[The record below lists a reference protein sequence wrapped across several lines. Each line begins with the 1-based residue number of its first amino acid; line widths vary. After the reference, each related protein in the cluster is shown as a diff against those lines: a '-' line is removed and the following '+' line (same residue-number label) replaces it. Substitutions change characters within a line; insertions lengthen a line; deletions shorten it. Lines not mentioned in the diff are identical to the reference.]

1 MTLWTLWT
9 AERALFPTPKFTNF
23 VTFRH
28 QNWDSLYIH
37 EKVPKIC
44 YNCSKI
50 PRIPPPHSLNV
61 VPSLE
66 KLCRA
71 VVARDDHANLQPTL
85 TQGVRVEA
93 SLFLWRIVVKI
104 PSAILATL
112 FMPGKIFRR
121 ACCSSPRGENTPK
134 ISLVAFLKKN
144 WNVIGGKARDN
155 LSWWNPLLKPSLIK
169 LVEPWVN
176 E

>member
-1 MTLWTLWT
+1 MTLWILLT
-9 AERALFPTPKFTNF
+9 AERALFSTPKFTNF
-23 VTFRH
+23 VTIMH
-28 QNWDSLYIH
+28 KNWDSLYIH

-50 PRIPPPHSLNV
+50 PRIPPPHLLNV

-85 TQGVRVEA
+85 AQGARVEA

-104 PSAILATL
+104 SSAILATL
-112 FMPGKIFRR
+112 FMPRKIFRR
-121 ACCSSPRGENTPK
+121 ASCSSPQGENTPK
-134 ISLVAFLKKN
+134 ISLFSIFLKK
-144 WNVIGGKARDN
+144 
-155 LSWWNPLLKPSLIK
+155 LKCKKRKS
-169 LVEPWVN
+169 ER
-176 E
+176 